1 MKKLFIKHITSYTY
15 LNPVVE
21 SSNKILL
28 YPYNDINQQVVSH
41 EIEISENPK
50 IFTYLDNF
58 NNRVGFFSYSLPHKK
73 LFITSSAEKE
83 FKPSCI
89 FNFPTESN
97 DNPLFESFI

>member
-1 MKKLFIKHITSYTY
+1 MKKLFLKHITSYTY

-58 NNRVGFFSYSLPHKK
+58 NN
-73 LFITSSAEKE
+73 SSKG
-83 FKPSCI
+83 
-89 FNFPTESN
+89 
-97 DNPLFESFI
+97 ESFLAFKSLITQRASDSNLNFFDLKNAM

>member
-1 MKKLFIKHITSYTY
+1 MKKLFLKHITSYTY

-58 NNRVGFFSYSLPHKK
+58 NNRVGFFLILYHTK
-73 LFITSSAEKE
+73 
-83 FKPSCI
+83 
-89 FNFPTESN
+89 N
-97 DNPLFESFI
+97 